1 MSQAPTTYA
10 LVRGLVV
17 LAGRGAPNPTQYEPS
32 TRGLVIAAQACRLDV
47 GCVVSGSRMA
57 NREPT
62 PGVLV
67 TVMWPVCWVMIHNAM
82 ARPSPVPVV
91 AAALRPR

>member
-32 TRGLVIAAQACRLDV
+32 TRGLVIAAQACWLDV
-47 GCVVSGSRMA
+47 GCVVSGGRMA

-67 TVMWPVCWVMIHNAM
+67 TVMWPVC
-82 ARPSPVPVV
+82 
-91 AAALRPR
+91 